1 MQVSESPW
9 PGLENRQVGQSRGQE
24 ERQPR
29 PGHLHL
35 APWGLTASL
44 RGQRGPGPG
53 LQPPAQEAAQAGLR
67 SQQDPDS
74 TMCSEPGSRCQ
85 SLQTPAQGHRP
96 GKTTPQRQHLPERDG
111 AIQRLV
117 KPEDGQIPSICKF
130 RLFCLP
136 PLQCSGF
143 SGLSCEIKCC
153 IHLFMLYVQC

>member
-1 MQVSESPW
+1 MQVPESPW

-44 RGQRGPGPG
+44 RGQRGLGPG

-96 GKTTPQRQHLPERDG
+96 GKTTPQS
-111 AIQRLV
+111 
-117 KPEDGQIPSICKF
+117 SICPKEMEPSKDSLNQKMAKYHQF
-130 RLFCLP
+130 AN
-136 PLQCSGF
+136 SGYSVSPRF
-143 SGLSCEIKCC
+143 NVVGSLDCHVK
-153 IHLFMLYVQC
+153 